1 MAQPFIYAET
11 VLGMTTGQNTTKT
24 GDRVE
29 LETIHGDGIND
40 VDQRFVIHFL
50 TVQTGGASSP
60 TTTPKVQHSVD
71 GTNWIDLVTATA
83 ISADTAG
90 APEVKDTTNI
100 TGPVFRYLRGV
111 MTLGGGTAPTS
122 SVVIKLVSNAAF
134 RLMAR

>member
-1 MAQPFIYAET
+1 MAQPFIYSENILA
-11 VLGMTTGQNTTKT
+11 MTTGQNTTKT

-29 LETIHGDGIND
+29 LETIHGDGVND
-40 VDQRFVIHFL
+40 VDQRFVVHFL

-60 TTTPKVQHSVD
+60 TTTAKVQHSVD

-83 ISADTAG
+83 ITADTTG
-90 APEVKDTTNI
+90 APEIKDTTNI
-100 TGPVFRYLRGV
+100 ISPVFRYLRGV
-111 MTLGGGTAPTS
+111 MTLGGTTTPTS